1 MEASSV
7 LNKLYISPDFA
18 QHSGIASYAQVFFH
32 HVLQPRS
39 FEHRCFAT
47 LTAFDNFIAQL
58 ETLPAFHI
66 EVGVGTRTEQAIL
79 WRLLKMN
86 AAVDVTLHDPPYV
99 SFPHYRFGWRQLN
112 QLSKAAQLILPQ
124 RLFGRALL
132 ARARRIYVLSQR
144 GTARVK
150 QLNPTVDVRHI
161 PLVTPVQPGGAQA
174 GTPALLYTGFIG
186 PKKGLDYALALHAG
200 LRAKY
205 PELEML
211 VTGEPVDALTAS
223 YLARLKE
230 RYADGV
236 HYTGYLAKSKLAE
249 LLSAGHVAILP
260 THDYRT
266 VCPVSAN
273 IMQALAAGCVVVTT
287 NANANSELVEPGV
300 NGEFLSFDEKR
311 DTALLQRIIGDA
323 NLRQQMIDAAR
334 QRVARNHSPQAVGRL
349 MDDD

>member
-1 MEASSV
+1 MEASPV

-18 QHSGIASYAQVFFH
+18 QHSGIAGYAQVFFR
-32 HVLQPRS
+32 HVMQPRG
-39 FEHRCFAT
+39 FEHCCFAT
-47 LTAFDNFIAQL
+47 PTAFDNYIGQL
-58 ETLPAFHI
+58 ETLPVFHV

-86 AAVDVTLHDPPYV
+86 ATVDVTLHDPPYV
-99 SFPHYRFGWRQLN
+99 SFPHYRFGWNWLN
-112 QLSKAAQLILPQ
+112 QLSKAVQLTFPH

-132 ARARRIYVLSQR
+132 ARARRVYVLSRR
-144 GTARVK
+144 GAERVK
-150 QLNPTVDVRHI
+150 HLNPTVDVRHI
-161 PLVTPVQPGGAQA
+161 PLVSLVQSAGARTS
-174 GTPALLYTGFIG
+174 TPALLYTGFIG

-200 LRAKY
+200 LRAKH

-230 RYADGV
+230 RFAHGV
-236 HYTGYLAKSKLAE
+236 RYTGYLAKSELAE

-273 IMQALAAGCVVVTT
+273 IMQALAASCVVVTT

-311 DTALLQRIIGDA
+311 DSALLQRIIADA

-334 QRVARNHSPQAVGRL
+334 ERVARHHSPQAVGRL
-349 MDDD
+349 IDDD

>member
-1 MEASSV
+1 MEASPV

-32 HVLQPRS
+32 HVLQPRG
-39 FEHRCFAT
+39 FEHRRFAT
-47 LTAFDNFIAQL
+47 LTAFDDYIAQL
-58 ETLPAFHI
+58 KTLPVFHV

-99 SFPHYRFGWRQLN
+99 SFPHYRFGWHRLN
-112 QLSKAAQLILPQ
+112 QLSKAAQLVLPQ

-132 ARARRIYVLSQR
+132 ARARRVYVLSRR
-144 GTARVK
+144 GAERVK
-150 QLNPTVDVRHI
+150 DLNPTVDVRHI
-161 PLVTPVQPGGAQA
+161 PLVTLVQPAGART
-174 GTPALLYTGFIG
+174 GPPALLYTGFIG

-200 LRAKY
+200 LHAKH

-236 HYTGYLAKSKLAE
+236 RYTGYLAKSELAE
-249 LLSAGHVAILP
+249 LLSGGHIAILP
-260 THDYRT
+260 THDYGT

-273 IMQALAAGCVVVTT
+273 IMQALAASCVVVTT
-287 NANANSELVEPGV
+287 NANANAELVEPGV

-311 DTALLQRIIGDA
+311 DTAVLQRIIFDA
-323 NLRQQMIDAAR
+323 NLRQQMIHASR
-334 QRVARNHSPQAVGRL
+334 ERVARDHSPQAVGRL
-349 MDDD
+349 IDDD

>member
-1 MEASSV
+1 MEASPL

-32 HVLQPRS
+32 HVLQARG
-39 FEHRCFAT
+39 FEHRSFAT
-47 LTAFDNFIAQL
+47 PKEFDDFIAAL
-58 ETLPAFHI
+58 DRLPAFHV

-86 AAVDVTLHDPPYV
+86 AAVDITLHDPPYV
-99 SFPHYRFGWRQLN
+99 AFPHYNFSSKPLN
-112 QLSKAAQLILPQ
+112 QLSKAAQLVLPQ

-132 ARARRIYVLSQR
+132 ARVRRVYVLSRR
-144 GTARVK
+144 GVQQVK
-150 QLNPTVDVRHI
+150 ELNPTVDVRHI
-161 PLVTPVQPGGAQA
+161 PLVTLVQPAAARA
-174 GTPALLYTGFIG
+174 GPPALLYTGFIG

-200 LRAKY
+200 LRAKH
-205 PELEML
+205 PELQML
-211 VTGEPVDALTAS
+211 VTGEPVDALTTT

-236 HYTGYLAKSKLAE
+236 QYTGYLAKSELAE

-273 IMQALAAGCVVVTT
+273 IMQALAASCVVVTT
-287 NANANSELVEPGV
+287 DANANAELVEPGV
-300 NGEFLSFDEKR
+300 NGEFLTFDEKR
-311 DTALLQRIIGDA
+311 DTALLQRIIADA
-323 NLRQQMIDAAR
+323 SLRQQMIDAAR
-334 QRVARNHSPQAVGRL
+334 ERVACHHSPQAVGRL
-349 MDDD
+349 MDDG